1 MQNSNRKF
9 KIILSA
15 FLTVYA
21 LLLVAGAY
29 YCTEKIDVL
38 IKTCDE
44 NSDEKAMEE
53 YFAEFSK
60 EVSDGKVPAE
70 INKKGLHN
78 VERSNDGI
86 YMSCNMEKVS
96 DNFGSGNAENGA
108 DILESGNYENE
119 TDYFFET
126 NVFETEDLLQTLYLA
141 SIDTDNLKYVLTNS
155 DEFLS
160 EYAILSND
168 IPVATVMIQGVEK
181 ERYFILLSLKEWEVT
196 DVNAIYSFETND
208 ISVVVPDSFKV
219 KINGL
224 EIDGSFLT
232 GESKDIDMFKYASE
246 YIDMPKLVSY
256 RVNGFL
262 QTPKVEVFDADGRKA
277 ETMRVSEE
285 SVENTGRVEN
295 EDGNRDR
302 TEEAQGSVGKY
313 EDVGKGESKEA
324 SGNEDGFDGGK
335 LGKVTT
341 YYAYFEEEEM
351 PEDLKEYALAAA
363 KTWDLYNTND
373 ASLDEVEKYVV
384 KDGFYDVIA
393 RRWLYSADRTYTS
406 THTLDNPPFRA
417 ETIDEYFRYSEDCF
431 SCHVYLEK
439 IMHLTRNGNL
449 RLDVCDM
456 TYFFVNLD
464 DTDDGIDNPHWC
476 VVDMVSKP
484 GTHPT
489 VP

>member
-1 MQNSNRKF
+1 MQNNDRKF
-9 KIILSA
+9 KILLSV

-21 LLLVAGAY
+21 LLLATGAY
-29 YCTEKIDVL
+29 FCMGKIDVL

-44 NSDEKAMEE
+44 HSDEKTMKE

-60 EVSDGKVPAE
+60 EVSEGKVPE
-70 INKKGLHN
+70 KIGKEGLHN
-78 VERSNDGI
+78 I
-86 YMSCNMEKVS
+86 A
-96 DNFGSGNAENGA
+96 GSAF
-108 DILESGNYENE
+108 ES
-119 TDYFFET
+119 
-126 NVFETEDLLQTLYLA
+126 EDLFQTLYLA

-155 DEFLS
+155 DELLS
-160 EYAILSND
+160 EYVILSNG
-168 IPVATVMIQGVEK
+168 IPVATVVIQGNVK
-181 ERYFILLSLKEWEVT
+181 ESYFDLFSLKEWEVT

-208 ISVVVPDSFKV
+208 ISVVVPDNFTV

-224 EIDGSFLT
+224 EIDNSFLT
-232 GESKDIDMFKYASE
+232 GESKDVDMFKYASE
-246 YIDMPKLVSY
+246 YTAMPKLVSY
-256 RVNGFL
+256 CVNGFL
-262 QTPKVEVFDADGRKA
+262 QVPTVEVFDVNGRKV
-277 ETMRVSEE
+277 ETMCVSEE
-285 SVENTGRVEN
+285 SVDNKRLFEDADVIEGQSEDFVGSEGQLEDIGNGGLENAIEN
-295 EDGNRDR
+295 E
-302 TEEAQGSVGKY
+302 ESFEA
-313 EDVGKGESKEA
+313 E
-324 SGNEDGFDGGK
+324 NHGK
-335 LGKVTT
+335 LTT
-341 YYAYFEEEEM
+341 YYAYFEEKEM
-351 PEDLKEYALAAA
+351 PEELKEYALAAA

-373 ASLDEVEKYVV
+373 ASLEEVEKYVV

-406 THTLDNPPFRA
+406 THTLDNPPFQA
-417 ETIDEYFRYSEDCF
+417 ETVDEYVRYSEDCF

-489 VP
+489 VPE

>member
-1 MQNSNRKF
+1 MQNNDRKF
-9 KIILSA
+9 KILLSV

-21 LLLVAGAY
+21 LLLATGAY
-29 YCTEKIDVL
+29 FCMGKIDVL

-44 NSDEKAMEE
+44 HSDEKTMKE

-60 EVSDGKVPAE
+60 EVSEGKVPE
-70 INKKGLHN
+70 KIGKEGLHN
-78 VERSNDGI
+78 I
-86 YMSCNMEKVS
+86 A
-96 DNFGSGNAENGA
+96 GSAF
-108 DILESGNYENE
+108 ES
-119 TDYFFET
+119 
-126 NVFETEDLLQTLYLA
+126 EDLFQTLYLA

-155 DEFLS
+155 DELLS
-160 EYAILSND
+160 EYVILSNG
-168 IPVATVMIQGVEK
+168 IPVATVVIQGNVK
-181 ERYFILLSLKEWEVT
+181 ESYFDLFSLKEWEVT

-208 ISVVVPDSFKV
+208 ISVVVPDNFTV

-224 EIDGSFLT
+224 EIDNSFLT
-232 GESKDIDMFKYASE
+232 GESKDVDMFKYASE
-246 YIDMPKLVSY
+246 YTAMPKLVSY

-262 QTPKVEVFDADGRKA
+262 QVPTVEVFDVNGRKV
-277 ETMRVSEE
+277 ETMCVSEE
-285 SVENTGRVEN
+285 LIENEGQVDNAVENKGQVEDAVGT
-295 EDGNRDR
+295 EDI
-302 TEEAQGSVGKY
+302 E
-313 EDVGKGESKEA
+313 
-324 SGNEDGFDGGK
+324 GG
-335 LGKVTT
+335 VIT
-341 YYAYFEEEEM
+341 YYAFFEEEEM
-351 PEDLKEYALAAA
+351 PEELKEYALAAA

-373 ASLDEVEKYVV
+373 ASLEEVEKYVV

-417 ETIDEYFRYSEDCF
+417 ETIDEYVKYSEDCF

-464 DTDDGIDNPHWC
+464 DTDDGIENPHWC

-489 VP
+489 VPE

>member
-1 MQNSNRKF
+1 MQNNDRKF
-9 KIILSA
+9 KILLSV

-21 LLLVAGAY
+21 LLLATGAY
-29 YCTEKIDVL
+29 FCIGKIDVL

-44 NSDEKAMEE
+44 HSDEKTMKE

-60 EVSDGKVPAE
+60 EVSERKVPE
-70 INKKGLHN
+70 KIGEEGLHN
-78 VERSNDGI
+78 I
-86 YMSCNMEKVS
+86 A
-96 DNFGSGNAENGA
+96 GSTF
-108 DILESGNYENE
+108 ES
-119 TDYFFET
+119 
-126 NVFETEDLLQTLYLA
+126 EDLLQTLYLA

-155 DEFLS
+155 DELLS
-160 EYAILSND
+160 EYVILSNG
-168 IPVATVMIQGVEK
+168 IPVATVVIQGNVK
-181 ERYFILLSLKEWEVT
+181 ESYFDLFSLKEWEVT

-208 ISVVVPDSFKV
+208 ISVVVPDNFTV

-224 EIDGSFLT
+224 EIDNSFLT
-232 GESKDIDMFKYASE
+232 GESKDVDMFKYASE
-246 YIDMPKLVSY
+246 YTAMPKLVSY

-262 QTPKVEVFDADGRKA
+262 QVPTVEVFDVNGRKV
-277 ETMRVSEE
+277 ETMCVSEE
-285 SVENTGRVEN
+285 LIENEGQVDNAVENKGQVEDAVGT
-295 EDGNRDR
+295 EDI
-302 TEEAQGSVGKY
+302 E
-313 EDVGKGESKEA
+313 
-324 SGNEDGFDGGK
+324 GG
-335 LGKVTT
+335 VIT
-341 YYAYFEEEEM
+341 YYAFFEEEEM
-351 PEDLKEYALAAA
+351 PEELKEYALAAA

-373 ASLDEVEKYVV
+373 ASLEEVEKYVV

-417 ETIDEYFRYSEDCF
+417 ETVDEYVRYSEDCF

-464 DTDDGIDNPHWC
+464 DTDDGIENPHWC

-489 VP
+489 VPE